1 MPWSDGMAPAAAR
14 AASRLLPV
22 SCALVFALLA
32 AQVVWGLPLASSL
45 DPAVSHWFAA
55 HRLPGLSFVLLL
67 LTGMHSTLGIDTML
81 AVSCVVLVLARRRRE
96 ALWLALT
103 VQGAML
109 LNYALKEAFARPR
122 PLPAEALVFPSS
134 WSFPSGHALASTVF
148 WGALL
153 LLVPYGRARRWGWV
167 AAALLVALVA
177 LSRVYL
183 GAHYLLDV
191 LAGMAEGGA
200 WLGLAVL
207 MRPRRDEA
215 QGAAG

>member
-1 MPWSDGMAPAAAR
+1 MAPAAAR
-14 AASRLLPV
+14 SPSRLLPLT
-22 SCALVFALLA
+22 CALAFALLA
-32 AQVVWGLPLASSL
+32 AQVVYALPLASAL
-45 DPAVSHWFAA
+45 DPAVSHWLAA
-55 HRLPGLSFVLLL
+55 HRLPGLTFVLASLSA
-67 LTGMHSTLGIDTML
+67 MHSTLGIDTLL
-81 AVSCVVLVLARRRRE
+81 ALSCLVLVRARRRGD

-122 PLPAEALVFPSS
+122 PLLAEALVFPSS

-153 LLVPYGRARRWGWV
+153 LLVPAGRNRRLGWV
-167 AAALLVALVA
+167 AATSLVALVA

-183 GAHYLLDV
+183 GAHYLTDV
-191 LAGMAEGGA
+191 FAGMAEGGA

-207 MRPRRDEA
+207 VRPRRDEA
-215 QGAAG
+215 PGRAG